1 VKCAI
6 EDIPYTVIG
15 YHGKQVRDNI
25 HAQDLVNAFWH
36 FFDAPLVGEV
46 YNMGGSRH
54 SSCSIREAIEMTQA
68 LTGRPM
74 RWSYEET
81 NRAGDHIWWV
91 SDVRKFQA
99 HYPAWHYEYDIRG
112 ILSEIHGEM
121 LERK

>member
-1 VKCAI
+1 VRGDQASPT
-6 EDIPYTVIG
+6 DTVANE
-15 YHGKQVRDNI
+15 VLMRD
-25 HAQDLVNAFWH
+25 
-36 FFDAPLVGEV
+36 
-46 YNMGGSRH
+46 S
-54 SSCSIREAIEMTQA
+54 
-68 LTGRPM
+68 
-74 RWSYEET
+74 WSYEET